1 MRRWSVLNGV
11 VMCALVAGIVALPAP
26 ARAWQAFAKVT
37 TSTGTIDGDAIDKG
51 FERQIT
57 VLGLGNRI
65 DRPLD
70 ATGAPTGAVKAG
82 PLQMVKRF
90 DIATPKLVTAAA
102 VGSVLSKV
110 EITIFKTTA
119 TGTSVPGFKIT
130 LTNALITQIDTTYDP
145 GSDPSTLE
153 KIELAYQNFK
163 WTDLIT
169 GATGSAP

>member
-1 MRRWSVLNGV
+1 MSD
-11 VMCALVAGIVALPAP
+11 VAVS
-26 ARAWQAFAKVT
+26 AR
-37 TSTGTIDGDAIDKG
+37 
-51 FERQIT
+51 
-57 VLGLGNRI
+57 GLI
-65 DRPLD
+65 
-70 ATGAPTGAVKAG
+70 
-82 PLQMVKRF
+82 KRF
-90 DIATPKLVTAAA
+90 
-102 VGSVLSKV
+102 GSRTVLSKV

>member
-1 MRRWSVLNGV
+1 MTTRRERRRPMRRWSVLSSV

-37 TSTGTIDGDAIDKG
+37 TSTGTIDGDATDKG
-51 FERQIT
+51 FEKQIT

-70 ATGAPTGAVKAG
+70 ATGTPSGALKAG

-90 DIATPKLVTAAA
+90 DVATPKLVTAAA

-110 EITIFKTTA
+110 EITIFKTTT
-119 TGTSVPGFKIT
+119 TGTTVPGFKNT
-130 LTNALITQIDTTYDP
+130 LTNALITQVSTPYDP
-145 GSDPSTLE
+145 GPD
-153 KIELAYQNFK
+153 
-163 WTDLIT
+163 
-169 GATGSAP
+169 